1 MTTIPRAV
9 ASPVHAL
16 PSSEDPVS
24 ARRTGRRPGH
34 GETRVE
40 IIAAARQEFAG
51 KGFAGATVRGIATA
65 AGVDAA
71 LIHHYFGSKR
81 ELFLAT
87 VELPIDP
94 GLVAERVASGDP
106 ELVGARL
113 VGALIEVWD
122 SPAQAPLLALARS
135 VVSDP
140 ANGRMLRE
148 FVVLEIIG
156 RLFRRLQL
164 PAEQV
169 ERRAPLVISQI
180 MGLILGRY
188 LLQIPGLVDAPAAF
202 LVATIGPTIQRYI
215 LGELPE

>member
-1 MTTIPRAV
+1 MTTVPRSV
-9 ASPVHAL
+9 AAPEHAL
-16 PSSEDPVS
+16 SGPVDPLS
-24 ARRTGRRPGH
+24 ARRTGRRPGQ
-34 GETRVE
+34 GKTRAE

-51 KGFAGATVRGIATA
+51 KGFAGGTVRGIALA

-94 GLVAERVASGDP
+94 GAVAERVAAGDP
-106 ELVGARL
+106 AQVGARL

-122 SPAQAPLLALARS
+122 SSAQAPLLALARS
-135 VVSDP
+135 VLSDP

-156 RLFRRLQL
+156 RLFRRLEL
-164 PAEQV
+164 PIEQI

-188 LLQIPGLVDAPAAF
+188 LLHIPGLVDAPASF
-202 LVATIGPTIQRYI
+202 LIASIGPTIQRYI